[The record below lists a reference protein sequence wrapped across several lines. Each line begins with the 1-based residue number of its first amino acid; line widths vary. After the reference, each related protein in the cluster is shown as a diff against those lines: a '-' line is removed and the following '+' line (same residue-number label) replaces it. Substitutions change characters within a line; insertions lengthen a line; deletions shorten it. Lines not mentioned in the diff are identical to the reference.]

1 MTQNE
6 LFTVTKYIIDTFSD
20 VPIVNTVSFEKTND
34 IDFNKENIYPL
45 VNVDLVDS
53 LPIGDVIVF
62 NYTINI
68 LQQRDIDNELNNDKT
83 LNKDNLI
90 DNLNECYGIATRV
103 MNHMKSNFNDH
114 EIEITSQSNIRMVRN
129 AYANKLDG
137 VAFELSLEIPNTT
150 VC

>member
-1 MTQNE
+1 MQNE

-53 LPIGDVIVF
+53 LPIGEVIVF

-68 LQQRDIDNELNNDKT
+68 LQQRDIDNELNNNKT

-90 DNLNECYGIATRV
+90 DNLNECYSIATRV
-103 MNHMKSNFNDH
+103 INHMNANFNDH
-114 EIEITSQSNIRMVRN
+114 GIEVASQSNIRMVRN